1 MFINAVIWRE
11 KQMTEYLEKI
21 EMIFDKVGYL
31 GYRGR
36 TTKRTSQTPLV
47 IIAYKYG
54 LQLIERRWG
63 QADLGWKS
71 KMSQNTLDGS
81 AVLHWSGKRKP
92 WLKNGYYR
100 SLWFEYGG
108 FKGNDSRCPDIL
120 LGQ

>member
-1 MFINAVIWRE
+1 
-11 KQMTEYLEKI
+11 MTEYLEKI

-36 TTKRTSQTPLV
+36 STKRTSQTPLV

-54 LQLIERRWG
+54 LQLIEQKWG

-108 FKGNDSRCPDIL
+108 VKGNDSRCPDIL
-120 LGQ
+120 LEQ